1 MLSLGTKFEC
11 EEKQNEVEDEME
23 SESTTDADK
32 ENNKPTPKRQKFH
45 KQVRIYCM

>member
-1 MLSLGTKFEC
+1 MFSLGTKFEC

-32 ENNKPTPKRQKFH
+32 ENYKPTPKRQKFH
-45 KQVRIYCM
+45 KQVCIYCM